1 MATHRAIDV
10 ARQLKDDIK
19 NSMRIS
25 SRSKERTALDA
36 QSTNTNSGRSY
47 FEITNSCFK
56 KSSALSHRMHI
67 LNNLYV
73 YSFRF
78 NNVKLIMFSDLFTC

>member
-1 MATHRAIDV
+1 MATHRAIDA

-36 QSTNTNSGRSY
+36 SSTITNSGRNY
-47 FEITNSCFK
+47 FEITNACLP
-56 KSSALSHRMHI
+56 SSAPSHNRHI
-67 LNNLYV
+67 EKLNV
-73 YSFRF
+73 
-78 NNVKLIMFSDLFTC
+78 